1 MFLAREILVEKWKW
15 EIAKMKWER
24 GWGKGQK
31 FWEKFSRRT
40 ARPHLGFDGEG
51 NIGGSLRR
59 EGKGE
64 DSHREGCYRYNRR
77 GMYAEKHRVSQRSAF

>member
-1 MFLAREILVEKWKW
+1 MGEGW
-15 EIAKMKWER
+15 E
-24 GWGKGQK
+24 KGQK

-51 NIGGSLRR
+51 NIGGGLRR

-64 DSHREGCYRYNRR
+64 DSHREGYYRYNRR
-77 GMYAEKHRVSQRSAF
+77 GMYAEKHRVSQRSAFIMSNKLQKPY